1 MTRRLRDW
9 WHRNKHPLQDLLT
22 INHCDCFVFCR
33 CMATLRFITIPW
45 RTLKLRSTL
54 NVRPYQQRGKSNVTE
69 CVSNTISIITNPFT
83 NHQLTNSLAKL
94 DGDQTLIVC
103 VILFLFLFV
112 RVCVCET
119 CQTFQLDDSMTIMWA
134 LRRFKFERNF
144 CSFLFQAQNKSRKAM
159 NISLKKFRSSRSIP
173 CDTKPQ
179 RFTSRWWWYTNT
191 VINVVL
197 KTFKSSGKALAHF
210 VFF

>member
-112 RVCVCET
+112 RVCVWNVSDIPIGWFNDNNVST
-119 CQTFQLDDSMTIMWA
+119 PKIQIWK
-134 LRRFKFERNF
+134 KFLF
-144 CSFLFQAQNKSRKAM
+144 VSFLS
-159 NISLKKFRSSRSIP
+159 
-173 CDTKPQ
+173 TKQ
-179 RFTSRWWWYTNT
+179 ITQSNEY
-191 VINVVL
+191 
-197 KTFKSSGKALAHF
+197 
-210 VFF
+210 FFEKV